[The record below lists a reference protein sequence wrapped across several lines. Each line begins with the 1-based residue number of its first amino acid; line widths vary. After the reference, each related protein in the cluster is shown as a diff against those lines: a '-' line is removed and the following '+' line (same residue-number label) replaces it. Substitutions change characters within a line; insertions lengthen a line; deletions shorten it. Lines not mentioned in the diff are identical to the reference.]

1 MPDLAF
7 RPWRRRDLVAA
18 AVVVALFAAAGWLRP
33 LHRATQRTQW
43 QAINEPLG
51 RWNARF
57 PGPVQGT
64 PVKHP
69 RTGLSGMDVKAQV
82 DGASYE
88 VLALPVLF
96 DNEPLPQAAGVTE
109 SRLQTAGWSTQT
121 STRTTFAGEEAYR
134 IEARKGDLS
143 ATHILVEHRDMRLQI
158 SAAGEQAAT
167 FLASFHWTDAGE
179 QEGDRTLARS
189 SP

>member
-1 MPDLAF
+1 M
-7 RPWRRRDLVAA
+7 AA
-18 AVVVALFAAAGWLRP
+18 AVVAGLFAVAGWLRP
-33 LHRATQRTQW
+33 LHRAAQRAQW

-57 PGPVQGT
+57 PGPVEGT

-69 RTGLSGMDVKAQV
+69 KTGLSGMDVKAQMG
-82 DGASYE
+82 GASYE
-88 VLALPVLF
+88 ILALPVLF
-96 DNEPLPQAAGVTE
+96 DNEPLPQAASVLD
-109 SRLQTAGWSTQT
+109 SRLQAAGWATQT

-134 IEARKGDLS
+134 IEARKGDSS

-158 SAAGEQAAT
+158 SASGEHAAT
-167 FLASFHWTDAGE
+167 FLASFRWTDAGE
-179 QEGDRTLARS
+179 PEGDRTLARS